1 MAYGGA
7 SGQHACRLADELGL
21 QSVLFHPLA
30 GVLSAYGMGQARQS
44 CRLQHHVGAQLS
56 PDWLTTLPGQISKL
70 VEQARLRLQQQG
82 DIKDATEG
90 CATHVRLDLRYPV
103 LTNLALGLAL
113 GLDCDGL
120 IQQFQ
125 DLHQQ
130 RFGYCVDGDQQLVV
144 EMVHVEVAAPPAT
157 PVRGLDAAVQPG
169 PRFWGTGPDAI
180 ASRSSR
186 LV

>member
-82 DIKDATEG
+82 DIKKRQRAVPST
-90 CATHVRLDLRYPV
+90 CASICVTPV
-103 LTNLALGLAL
+103 LTNPWPWPALRSRL
-113 GLDCDGL
+113 DGL

-130 RFGYCVDGDQQLVV
+130 RFGYCVMGISSWLWRWSTSRLLP
-144 EMVHVEVAAPPAT
+144 HSNA
-157 PVRGLDAAVQPG
+157 G
-169 PRFWGTGPDAI
+169 PRPPTQRCSPVKVLGNRP
-180 ASRSSR
+180 
-186 LV
+186 